1 MSEYDAVLQVIN
13 EHLEAL
19 SWEIEQLKDER
30 RDILYDPDMGRDC
43 QEYKDVV
50 VELHHARAQRAAL
63 WGLIDGL
70 EERVCEILQAD
81 TVNAETE

>member
-1 MSEYDAVLQVIN
+1 MSEYDAVVQVIN
-13 EHLEAL
+13 EHLESL
-19 SWEIEQLKDER
+19 SWEIEQLRDER

-50 VELHHARAQRAAL
+50 TELHYARAQRAAL

-70 EERVCEILQAD
+70 EERVREILQAD
-81 TVNAETE
+81 AMKAGTE

>member
-50 VELHHARAQRAAL
+50 VELRHARAQRAAL

-70 EERVCEILQAD
+70 EERVREILQAD
-81 TVNAETE
+81 AMK